1 MLNLSY
7 DLFDVRISSEKLFTT
22 KNVNWDLNNRI
33 NKNVL
38 DYDLSINDL
47 FFFFFFF
54 KSFIILNI
62 L

>member
-22 KNVNWDLNNRI
+22 KIVNWDLTNRI

-47 FFFFFFF
+47 FFFFL
-54 KSFIILNI
+54 KVI
-62 L
+62 